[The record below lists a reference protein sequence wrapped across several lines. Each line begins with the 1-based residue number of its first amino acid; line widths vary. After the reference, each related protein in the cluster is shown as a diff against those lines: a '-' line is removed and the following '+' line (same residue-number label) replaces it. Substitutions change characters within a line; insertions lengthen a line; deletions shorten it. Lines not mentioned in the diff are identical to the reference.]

1 MENQM
6 IDEKTLT
13 AAMSIII
20 SAGDAIGAVVLVN
33 GKEEK
38 GSREVQKKLA
48 EVTAGFLARQMEA

>member
-20 SAGDAIGAVVLVN
+20 SAGMPGCC
-33 GKEEK
+33 
-38 GSREVQKKLA
+38 
-48 EVTAGFLARQMEA
+48 AGTP